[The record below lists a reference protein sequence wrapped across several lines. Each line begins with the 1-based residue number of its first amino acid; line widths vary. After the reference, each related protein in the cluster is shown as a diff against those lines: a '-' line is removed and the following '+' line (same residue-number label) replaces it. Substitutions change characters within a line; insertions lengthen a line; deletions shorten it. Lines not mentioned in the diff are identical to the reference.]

1 MEGKILE
8 GSKMTHSTLFSI
20 FDEIENQIMTG
31 IEKELEELEKI
42 TS

>member
-8 GSKMTHSTLFSI
+8 RSKMTTSTLFSI
-20 FDEIENQIMTG
+20 FDEIENQIMSE
-31 IEKELEELEKI
+31 IEMEIEELEKI

>member
-1 MEGKILE
+1 L
-8 GSKMTHSTLFSI
+8 TNLFSI

-31 IEKELEELEKI
+31 IEKELDELEKI